1 MKRLEKQLPS
11 KANFSHFFKNNCSNF
26 MLEQCERPKSYQNC
40 QKKNKFEGVWG
51 ELESKAGF

>member
-1 MKRLEKQLPS
+1 
-11 KANFSHFFKNNCSNF
+11 

-40 QKKNKFEGVWG
+40 QKKKKFEGVWG